1 MTKNIAQSLLD
12 IGAVSLSPNDLFT
25 WSSGIKSPIYCDN
38 RVTLG
43 YPKVRT
49 EIRDGLSALIKEKFS
64 NVEIVSGTATAG
76 IPHAAYVSE
85 VLDLPMNYVRSKSKS
100 HGKQNQIE
108 GALSKG
114 KKVVVIEDLI
124 STGGSSITAVDALK
138 EAGAEVLGVVAIF
151 TYGLSKADELFND
164 VGVPFYTLSDYNEL
178 IEVAK
183 DNGDISE
190 EDIKTLVEWRDN
202 LA

>member
-1 MTKNIAQSLLD
+1 MTKSIAQSLLD

-85 VLDLPMNYVRSKSKS
+85 VLNLPMNYVRSKSKS

-151 TYGLSKADELFND
+151 TYGLNKADELFND

>member
-1 MTKNIAQSLLD
+1 MTKSIAQSLLD

-49 EIRDGLSALIKEKFS
+49 EIRDGLSALIKEKFPT
-64 NVEIVSGTATAG
+64 VEIVSGTATAG

-108 GALSKG
+108 GALSEG

-151 TYGLSKADELFND
+151 TYSLNKADELFTEA
-164 VGVPFYTLSDYNEL
+164 GVPFYTLSDYNEL

>member
-1 MTKNIAQSLLD
+1 MTKSIAQSLLD

-49 EIRDGLSALIKEKFS
+49 EIRDGLSALIKEKFA

-108 GALSKG
+108 GALSEG

-151 TYGLSKADELFND
+151 TYGLNKADELFND
-164 VGVPFYTLSDYNEL
+164 AGVPFYTLSDYNEL

-190 EDIKTLVEWRDN
+190 QDIKTLVEWRDN

>member
-1 MTKNIAQSLLD
+1 MTKSIAQSLLD

-49 EIRDGLSALIKEKFS
+49 EIRDGLSALIKEKFPT
-64 NVEIVSGTATAG
+64 VEIVSGTATAG

-108 GALSKG
+108 GALSEG

-151 TYGLSKADELFND
+151 TYGLNKADELFND
-164 VGVPFYTLSDYNEL
+164 AGVPFYTLSDYNEL

>member
-1 MTKNIAQSLLD
+1 MAKNIAKALLD
-12 IGAVSLSPNDLFT
+12 IEAVSLSPNEPFT

-38 RVTLG
+38 RITLG
-43 YPKVRT
+43 YPSIRR
-49 EIRDGLSALIKEKFS
+49 EIRDGLAELIKTNFGD
-64 NVEIVSGTATAG
+64 VEVLSGTATAG

-85 VLDLPMNYVRSKSKS
+85 SLDLPMNYVRSSSKS

-108 GALSKG
+108 GAQSKG

-151 TYGLSKADELFND
+151 TYGLKKADEQFTAAQL
-164 VGVPFYTLSDYNEL
+164 PFYTLSNYNEL
-178 IEVAK
+178 IAVAK
-183 DNGDISE
+183 ENGEISDNDMT
-190 EDIKTLVEWRDN
+190 TLVDWRDN
-202 LA
+202 LS

>member
-1 MTKNIAQSLLD
+1 MTKSIAQSLLD

-49 EIRDGLSALIKEKFS
+49 EIRDGLSTLIKEKFPT
-64 NVEIVSGTATAG
+64 VEIVSGTATAG

-108 GALSKG
+108 GALSEG

-151 TYGLSKADELFND
+151 TYGLNKADELFND
-164 VGVPFYTLSDYNEL
+164 AGVPFYTLSDYNEL

>member
-1 MTKNIAQSLLD
+1 MTKIIAQSLLD

-49 EIRDGLSALIKEKFS
+49 EIRDGLSALIKEKFPT
-64 NVEIVSGTATAG
+64 VEIVSGTATAG
-76 IPHAAYVSE
+76 IPHATYVSE

-108 GALSKG
+108 GALSEG

-151 TYGLSKADELFND
+151 TYSLNKADELFNEA
-164 VGVPFYTLSDYNEL
+164 GVPFYTLSDYNEL

>member
-164 VGVPFYTLSDYNEL
+164 VDVPFYTLSDYNEL

>member
-1 MTKNIAQSLLD
+1 MTKSIAQSLLD

-49 EIRDGLSALIKEKFS
+49 EIRDGLSKLIKEKFPT
-64 NVEIVSGTATAG
+64 VEIVSGTATAG

-85 VLDLPMNYVRSKSKS
+85 VMDLPMNYVRSKSKS

-108 GALSKG
+108 GALSEG

-151 TYGLSKADELFND
+151 TYGLNKADELFNEAS
-164 VGVPFYTLSDYNEL
+164 VPFYTLSDYNEL

>member
-1 MTKNIAQSLLD
+1 MTKSIAQSLLD

-49 EIRDGLSALIKEKFS
+49 EIRDGLSALIKEKFPT
-64 NVEIVSGTATAG
+64 VEIVSGTATAG

-108 GALSKG
+108 GALSEG

-151 TYGLSKADELFND
+151 TYSLNKADELFNEA
-164 VGVPFYTLSDYNEL
+164 GVPFYTLSDYNEL

-190 EDIKTLVEWRDN
+190 DDIKTLVEWRDN

>member
-1 MTKNIAQSLLD
+1 MTKIIAQSLLD

-49 EIRDGLSALIKEKFS
+49 EIRDGLSALIKEKFPT
-64 NVEIVSGTATAG
+64 VEIVSGTATAG

-108 GALSKG
+108 GALSEG

-151 TYGLSKADELFND
+151 TYSLNKADELFNEA
-164 VGVPFYTLSDYNEL
+164 GVPFYTLSDYNEL

>member
-1 MTKNIAQSLLD
+1 MTKSIAQSLLD

-49 EIRDGLSALIKEKFS
+49 EIRDGLSTLIKEKFPT
-64 NVEIVSGTATAG
+64 VEIVSGTATAG

-108 GALSKG
+108 GALSEG

-151 TYGLSKADELFND
+151 TYGLNKADELFND
-164 VGVPFYTLSDYNEL
+164 AGVPFYTLSDYNEL

-190 EDIKTLVEWRDN
+190 ADIKTLVEWRDN

>member
-1 MTKNIAQSLLD
+1 MTKSIAQSLLD

-49 EIRDGLSALIKEKFS
+49 EIRDGLSALIKEKFPT
-64 NVEIVSGTATAG
+64 VEIVSGTATAG

-108 GALSKG
+108 GALSEG

-151 TYGLSKADELFND
+151 TYSLNKADELFNEA
-164 VGVPFYTLSDYNEL
+164 VVPFYTLSDYNEL